1 MKFRKRILRVGM
13 GGLLHVTQQMYLPAA
28 ALAPVTGLEF
38 RELNI
43 TGDEYVVIQ
52 NAATVPIELN
62 QFWLG
67 YIGNDVATAVPSQQL
82 PDVVLEPGETLM
94 LSNGAAETCGAVAI
108 DDLGPS
114 LANSAGTLALWSFD
128 TADGAANFGF
138 VSSVSWGKAVAGIN
152 DLHIADEANV
162 EKYNNVDA
170 RPSWLRTDEGWQI
183 GDKQGC
189 EFTPVISA
197 TTTEPT
203 QSVNWQVSDDTPPF
217 TVLSA
222 VVLSSGGA
230 TAAKIPA
237 GDIGL
242 KAVIL
247 SEIFPNPASPQ
258 TDADDE
264 FVELYNP
271 NTKAFD
277 LSGFKIQFGST
288 TSSTIHNYTI
298 PDGTML
304 PAKSFKAFT
313 SATSSLALNNTAGQV
328 WFVDPLDHT
337 VTTTGL
343 YNGVKEGQS
352 YINTNGKWHWTG
364 KPTPGSANLLQ
375 SVITSVT
382 GHKTATINGRSVS
395 AINSSSGVAG
405 TATDGSFEEA
415 AQVVPI
421 HPGTLAAVIGLALLY
436 LAYEYRRDL
445 QNRLHQFREHR
456 KARA

>member
-1 MKFRKRILRVGM
+1 
-13 GGLLHVTQQMYLPAA
+13 
-28 ALAPVTGLEF
+28 
-38 RELNI
+38 
-43 TGDEYVVIQ
+43 
-52 NAATVPIELN
+52 
-62 QFWLG
+62 
-67 YIGNDVATAVPSQQL
+67 
-82 PDVVLEPGETLM
+82 
-94 LSNGAAETCGAVAI
+94 
-108 DDLGPS
+108 
-114 LANSAGTLALWSFD
+114 
-128 TADGAANFGF
+128 
-138 VSSVSWGKAVAGIN
+138 
-152 DLHIADEANV
+152 
-162 EKYNNVDA
+162 
-170 RPSWLRTDEGWQI
+170 
-183 GDKQGC
+183 
-189 EFTPVISA
+189 
-197 TTTEPT
+197 
-203 QSVNWQVSDDTPPF
+203 VNWQVSDDTPPF

-277 LSGFKIQFGST
+277 LSGFKIQFGSM

-352 YINTNGKWHWTG
+352 YINTNGKWQWTG

-382 GHKTATINGRSVS
+382 GRKTATINGRSVS

-436 LAYEYRRDL
+436 LAYEYRRD
-445 QNRLHQFREHR
+445 QQTRLHQFREHR